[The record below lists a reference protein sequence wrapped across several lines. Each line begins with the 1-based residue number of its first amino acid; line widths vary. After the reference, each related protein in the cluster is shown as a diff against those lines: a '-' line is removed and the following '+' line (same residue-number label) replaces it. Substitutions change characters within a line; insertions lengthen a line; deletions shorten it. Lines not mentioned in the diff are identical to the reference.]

1 MRIDVERFDSG
12 WIGLQFIMTKEESAK
27 LRKLL
32 LALESEEI
40 GHFHTHSLDL
50 DGEPGVV
57 DVKFS
62 LLGPDEMSNTAFG

>member
-1 MRIDVERFDSG
+1 MRIDVERFESG

-40 GHFHTHSLDL
+40 DHFHTHALDL

-57 DVKFS
+57 DVEFS
-62 LLGPDEMSNTAFG
+62 LLGPDEMSNTAIG